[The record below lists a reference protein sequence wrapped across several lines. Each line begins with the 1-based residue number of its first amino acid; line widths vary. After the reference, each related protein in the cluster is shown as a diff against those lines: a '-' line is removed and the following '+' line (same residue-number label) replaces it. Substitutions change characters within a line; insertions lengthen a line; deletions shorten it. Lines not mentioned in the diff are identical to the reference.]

1 MLTARNLICLFVLL
15 FAFISAANTAHAA
28 KDEAE
33 RLWELGEK
41 AYNAGR
47 YHEALSY
54 YEKSLPKCSGNLEC
68 AASNLN
74 GIGAV
79 YEALDDD
86 KKAFK
91 YYEDAL
97 AAARKIKNKDL
108 IATNL
113 FNTGAIYHRTFNQY
127 EKALSLFEESL
138 KTFRE
143 LNDRKSAAIVL
154 FNMGKT
160 LNSLGR

>member
-1 MLTARNLICLFVLL
+1 MLSVRSLICLFVLL
-15 FAFISAANTAHAA
+15 FAFISAANTADAA

-68 AASNLN
+68 DASNLN

-86 KKAFK
+86 RSAFK

-97 AAARKIKNKDL
+97 AAARDKKRSSV
-108 IATNL
+108 ATN
-113 FNTGAIYHRTFNQY
+113 TSWTI
-127 EKALSLFEESL
+127 S
-138 KTFRE
+138 
-143 LNDRKSAAIVL
+143 D
-154 FNMGKT
+154 
-160 LNSLGR
+160 